1 MNHAEKLT
9 RRVDAALARTRDEL
23 ESLVRIPS
31 VSAFP
36 QAAERMRES
45 AEAVA
50 ELARTRG
57 LDAEVVE
64 LETAAGLRGRPAVL
78 AHRRAAPGQ
87 PTVLLYAHHDV
98 QPAGSPDGWLSE
110 PFEPV
115 ERDGRLYGRGTA
127 DDKAGIMVHLGA
139 LAALG
144 GESGLGVTLFVEGEE
159 EVGSPTFK
167 DFLAA
172 YADRLAADV
181 IVVADSNNWK
191 VGVPSLTTSLRGV
204 VTAEFTVRTLDHAL
218 HSGMYGGPVLD
229 AVTCA
234 ARLVAT
240 LHDAD
245 GAVAVRGLA
254 SYDDATAE
262 YAEEDLRADT
272 GLLDGVR
279 LTGRGSIASRLWTQ
293 PSLTVIGMDVTSTAE
308 ASNTLIPACTVWL
321 SLRVAPGQDPGEAA
335 QALVRHLE
343 ENAPFGA
350 RVEASVEET
359 GPAFKAAGDS
369 PAASAGR
376 WALAR
381 AWGRP
386 PVDIGVGGSIPFIAD
401 LHDAFPE
408 ADILVTGVED
418 PDTRAHSQNESLHL
432 GDWRNAILAEALLLS
447 RLAGQA

>member
-87 PTVLLYAHHDV
+87 PPVLLYAHHDV

-167 DFLAA
+167 DFPAA
-172 YADRLAADV
+172 YADRPA
-181 IVVADSNNWK
+181 
-191 VGVPSLTTSLRGV
+191 
-204 VTAEFTVRTLDHAL
+204 AEFTVRTLDHAL

-308 ASNTLIPACTVWL
+308 ASNTLIPACTVRL

-401 LHDAFPE
+401 LHDVFPE